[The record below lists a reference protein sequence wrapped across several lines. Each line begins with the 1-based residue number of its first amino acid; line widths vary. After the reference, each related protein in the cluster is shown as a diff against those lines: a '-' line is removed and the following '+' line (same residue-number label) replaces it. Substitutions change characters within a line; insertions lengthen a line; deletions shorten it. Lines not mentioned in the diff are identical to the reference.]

1 MLQIF
6 FFQKKTFYNP
16 SNISKIYGF
25 INHVRHRSFNDYI
38 SSSLSD
44 VRGEQENLGARQTSA
59 VIAVRNNHR

>member
-1 MLQIF
+1 M
-6 FFQKKTFYNP
+6 
-16 SNISKIYGF
+16 IYGF

-44 VRGEQENLGARQTSA
+44 VRGEQEDLGARQTSA